1 MILSMLNLLYDC
13 GRIAADV
20 APRTRT
26 AIMAVC
32 GVVGKAEWKK
42 YARTGLVGY
51 TGRMSS
57 NGHGLVIWRDERL
70 MTRIR
75 DE

>member
-1 MILSMLNLLYDC
+1 MILSMLNLLYNYD
-13 GRIAADV
+13 RIAADV

-32 GVVGKAEWKK
+32 GVVGKAERTK

-51 TGRMSS
+51 TG
-57 NGHGLVIWRDERL
+57 
-70 MTRIR
+70 
-75 DE
+75 

>member
-1 MILSMLNLLYDC
+1 MIFSTVNVLYDYD
-13 GRIAADV
+13 RITVDV

-32 GVVGKAEWKK
+32 GFVGKAEMTE

-51 TGRMSS
+51 TGRMSNS
-57 NGHGLVIWRDERL
+57 GHGLVIWRDERL
-70 MTRIR
+70 MT
-75 DE
+75 

>member
-1 MILSMLNLLYDC
+1 MIFSMLKLLYDYD
-13 GRIAADV
+13 RIAADV
-20 APRTRT
+20 APRTPT

-32 GVVGKAEWKK
+32 GVVGKAKRKK

-51 TGRMSS
+51 TGRRSD

-70 MTRIR
+70 MT
-75 DE
+75 

>member
-1 MILSMLNLLYDC
+1 MILSMVDFLYDYD
-13 GRIAADV
+13 RITDDV

-32 GVVGKAEWKK
+32 GVVGKAERTK

-51 TGRMSS
+51 TGRMSNS
-57 NGHGLVIWRDERL
+57 GRGLVIWRDERL
-70 MTRIR
+70 MT
-75 DE
+75 